1 MPDNLPDL
9 LEKDRDAYNFY
20 HSLPMFIQ
28 DQLDARAPE
37 IQSAAALSAFANQSM
52 HDALLLD
59 QYKPMFE
66 DETESEI
73 DFV

>member
-1 MPDNLPDL
+1 MPDNLRDL
-9 LEKDRDAYNFY
+9 LEKDRDALDYYN
-20 HSLPMFIQ
+20 SLPMFIR
-28 DQLDARAPE
+28 DRAGSHSEE
-37 IQSAAALSAFANQSM
+37 IQTKADLSAYANQSM

-66 DETESEI
+66 DETDSDI